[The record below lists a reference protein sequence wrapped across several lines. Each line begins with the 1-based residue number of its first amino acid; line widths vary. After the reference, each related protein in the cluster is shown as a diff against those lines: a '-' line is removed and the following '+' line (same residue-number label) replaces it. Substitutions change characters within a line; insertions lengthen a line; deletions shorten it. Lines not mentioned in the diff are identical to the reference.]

1 MDIGGKGVKR
11 GIGIWWRVVC
21 LMLMPLPVCA
31 QTLWQA
37 VEQVQTYA
45 IAGDSGIDLYASIG
59 ERGPKVGREVRTIAH
74 TNFKLTWTRK
84 YEPQPNGACILVTAL
99 PRLVITYMLPR
110 PVSPLSP
117 DLKKKWDVFIAG
129 VRRHEKV
136 HGVIITDMVK
146 EIERVSVGLT
156 AANDPKCTKVRA
168 ELQAKLGEISRAQRQ
183 RSSDFDHME
192 MSEGGNVHQLI
203 LNLVNGK

>member
-1 MDIGGKGVKR
+1 MKR
-11 GIGIWWRVVC
+11 GMGIWWRAVC
-21 LMLMPLPVCA
+21 LVLMPLSVFA
-31 QTLWQA
+31 QTPWQA

-45 IAGDSGIDLYASIG
+45 ITGGSGIELYASIG
-59 ERGPKVGREVRTIAH
+59 EHGPKIGREVRTIAH

-84 YEPQPNGACILVTAL
+84 YEPQPNGACTLASAL
-99 PRLVITYMLPR
+99 PKLVITYMLPR

-117 DLKKKWDVFIAG
+117 DIRKKWDVFIAG

-136 HGVIITDMVK
+136 HGVMITDMVK
-146 EIERVSVGLT
+146 EIERVSVGLS
-156 AANDPKCTKVRA
+156 APDDPKCAKVRT
-168 ELQAKLGEISRAQRQ
+168 ELQTKLGEISRSQRQ
-183 RSSDFDHME
+183 RSIDFDRME